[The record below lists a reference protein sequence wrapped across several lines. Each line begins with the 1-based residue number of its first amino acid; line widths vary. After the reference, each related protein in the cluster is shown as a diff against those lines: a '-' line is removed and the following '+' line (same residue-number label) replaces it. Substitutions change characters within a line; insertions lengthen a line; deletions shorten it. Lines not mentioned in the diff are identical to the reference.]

1 VDVLITGS
9 NGYIG
14 SNLVSKFK
22 RNRYIVGN
30 CYSYSSNVHTG
41 EEVNVI
47 EHNRSICDLT
57 DQRGL
62 ESFSQSIKPEVV
74 IHTAAKANSV
84 EYQNSQEVLY
94 SNIIGTQNL
103 IECFPDAYHIF
114 FSSIVVYKSAGGF
127 HKVSS
132 NVGPKS
138 VYGASK
144 VACENLYN
152 AANAISGTKSTSV
165 RLCAVVGGENYTHGL
180 INAIKSKIEQNP
192 NEVELFGSSPGTV
205 KPYIHIDDVFQYIN
219 NKLYLYIKKRLLKS
233 GADILTTSKPLSVA
247 EVAQIIFSQ
256 YGVNPEIKWNPSKV
270 WKGDNKRINYRGYVG
285 NMIYDTAKEALEN
298 INKEV
303 Y

>member
-1 VDVLITGS
+1 MDVLITGS

-22 RNRYIVGN
+22 RNKYIVGN
-30 CYSYSSNVHTG
+30 CYNSSNDPTG
-41 EEVNVI
+41 EVVDVI

-57 DQRGL
+57 DQRSL

-127 HKVSS
+127 YKVSS

-152 AANAISGTKSTSV
+152 AANAISGTRSTSV
-165 RLCAVVGGENYTHGL
+165 RLCAVIGGENYTHGL
-180 INAIKSKIEQNP
+180 INAIKNKIEQNP
-192 NEVELFGSSPGTV
+192 NEVEFFGKSPGTV

-219 NKLYLYIKKRLLKS
+219 NKLYLYIKQNLSKS

-247 EVAQIIFSQ
+247 EVAQIIFNQ

-270 WKGDNKRINYRGYVG
+270 WKGDNKRINYRGYIG
-285 NMIYDTAKEALEN
+285 NMIYDTTKEALEN
-298 INKEV
+298 IDKEI